1 MAAIGLRPNRFK
13 QSLLASK
20 AQVGLWASACSPIV
34 TEALAHSGLDWLCVD
49 MEHAP
54 NRIESVL
61 AQLHAAQLGSAH
73 PVVRVPG
80 ELDVPLVKRLLDVGA
95 QSLLF
100 PMVESAEQARAIV
113 SATRYP
119 PAGIRGVMST
129 MRATSYATEPED
141 LRRYYA
147 SAAEELAVVV
157 QVESAPAARIAADI
171 GAVEGVDG
179 VFVGPVRTPGGGGVE
194 TQGRRTESRAGGAVA
209 QPGPIPCWPALPS
222 FGASCMPVLDPPIP
236 WMPARRAPSF
246 DSHFDIRSS
255 P

>member
-1 MAAIGLRPNRFK
+1 MAALGLRPNRFK

-20 AQVGLWASACSPIV
+20 AQVGLWASACSPIA
-34 TEALAHSGLDWLCVD
+34 TEALAHSGLDWLCID

-80 ELDVPLVKRLLDVGA
+80 ELDVPLVKRLLDIGA

-100 PMVESAEQARAIV
+100 PMVESAEQSRAIV

-129 MRATSYATEPED
+129 MRATSYATEPEV
-141 LRRYYA
+141 LRRYYS
-147 SAAEELAVVV
+147 SAADELAVVV
-157 QVESAPAARIAADI
+157 QVESAAAARVAAEI
-171 GAVEGVDG
+171 GAVDG
-179 VFVGPVRTPGGGGVE
+179 VSAVFLGPVRTPGGVGR
-194 TQGRRTESRAGGAVA
+194 QGSRQAGPTGERQSRREAVRIA
-209 QPGPIPCWPALPS
+209 RQPTHLSSAPLFLYWRLSALPGPCLPT
-222 FGASCMPVLDPPIP
+222 LLKLI
-236 WMPARRAPSF
+236 
-246 DSHFDIRSS
+246 
-255 P
+255 